1 MPAVVRS
8 VYSKVRG
15 FFSSMVEMEMNAGQ
29 GGAAAGARG
38 GLGGMFSKCS
48 IF

>member
-1 MPAVVRS
+1 VPAVVRS
-8 VYSKVRG
+8 VYLKIRG
-15 FFSSMVEMEMNAGQ
+15 FLSGMVEMEMNAGQ
-29 GGAAAGARG
+29 GGAAAPARG